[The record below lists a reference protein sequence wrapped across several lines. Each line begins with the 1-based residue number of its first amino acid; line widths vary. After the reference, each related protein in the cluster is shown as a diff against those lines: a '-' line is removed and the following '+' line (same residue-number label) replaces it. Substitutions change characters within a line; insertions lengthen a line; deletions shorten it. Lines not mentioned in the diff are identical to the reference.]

1 MDGIKS
7 RLQRPKLLS
16 LGVQNTI
23 ISLKYLHSMHAIL
36 PSWQVSCFGA
46 NQTQVHPHYLD
57 ILLILCFLE
66 QTMRLSTFETLQA
79 TALIRLSRVS
89 TESVNTPA
97 APLNLGSGFFISA
110 LALSILSLCGH
121 IQAIL
126 QVNIDALA
134 FISLSRALIYAF
146 WWRKFYLW

>member
-1 MDGIKS
+1 MDDIKG
-7 RLQRPKLLS
+7 RLQIPNLLS
-16 LGVQNTI
+16 LGIQNTI

-97 APLNLGSGFFISA
+97 APLNLGSGFFYLCFGFVYS
-110 LALSILSLCGH
+110 LSLWSYTGYHPSQYGCPW
-121 IQAIL
+121 QSSPL
-126 QVNIDALA
+126 PVL
-134 FISLSRALIYAF
+134 
-146 WWRKFYLW
+146 